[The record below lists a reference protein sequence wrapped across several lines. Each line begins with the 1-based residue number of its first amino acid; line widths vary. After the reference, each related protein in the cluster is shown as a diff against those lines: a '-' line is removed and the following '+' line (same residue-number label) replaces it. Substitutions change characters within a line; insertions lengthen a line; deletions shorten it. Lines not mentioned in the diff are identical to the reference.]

1 LVVVEIGKCLLP
13 TTIFKSL
20 TNGALKI
27 SILYKGVIANEIS
40 DKLLSKSNIP
50 FVLQGGYQLEK

>member
-1 LVVVEIGKCLLP
+1 LVVVEIGKSLLP

-27 SILYKGVIANEIS
+27 SIPYHGVIANEIS
-40 DKLLSKSNIP
+40 DKLLPKSNRP
-50 FVLQGGYQLEK
+50 FVLQGGYQLGK